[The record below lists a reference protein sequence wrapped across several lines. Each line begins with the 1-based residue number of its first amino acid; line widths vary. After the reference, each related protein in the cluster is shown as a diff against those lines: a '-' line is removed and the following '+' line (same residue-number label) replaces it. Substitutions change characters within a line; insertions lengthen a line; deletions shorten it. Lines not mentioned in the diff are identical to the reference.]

1 PLSFKEIYE
10 PAFGLSGYWID
21 KPFVQDAKKKG
32 YTVVGASVVIATHL
46 NAIIAR
52 YINEL
57 FGRQE
62 AQQLLDHVSKV
73 MPKLTEDL
81 VPNIINLNIVH
92 KVCKNLLLENVP
104 IRDMRTILETLSE
117 YAPIQKNPDELTSMV
132 RIALSK
138 IIIQN

>member
-1 PLSFKEIYE
+1 
-10 PAFGLSGYWID
+10 
-21 KPFVQDAKKKG
+21 
-32 YTVVGASVVIATHL
+32 
-46 NAIIAR
+46 R

-73 MPKLTEDL
+73 MPKLAEDL